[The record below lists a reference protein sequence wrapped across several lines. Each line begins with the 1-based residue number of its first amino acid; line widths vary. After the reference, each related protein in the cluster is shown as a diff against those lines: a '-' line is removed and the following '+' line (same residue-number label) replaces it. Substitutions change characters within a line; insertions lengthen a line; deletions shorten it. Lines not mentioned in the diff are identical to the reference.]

1 MPASIAIGLIVL
13 GGVLLLVAI
22 LGGNFKIFGAEVG
35 EKVSSGFI
43 RLLSGVLGIAFV
55 FLALF
60 PLQTGSASDPQPPA
74 AHEESNKPP
83 AASASTAGN
92 DAAPQ
97 PAVGSSQSSSPVVTA
112 SPPAV
117 EEDQSKSISKLGAA
131 IVFDPPSNIR
141 TAPSGTAPILCSV
154 QTKRSINLM
163 SSTGPWYAT
172 DACGGIGYIHQSQIK
187 FSE

>member
-1 MPASIAIGLIVL
+1 ML

-43 RLLSGVLGIAFV
+43 RLLSGVLGIGFV

-60 PLQTGSASDPQPPA
+60 PLQTGSTSDPPPNT
-74 AHEESNKPP
+74 AHEESNRTPP
-83 AASASTAGN
+83 APAAGN
-92 DAAPQ
+92 DAAP
-97 PAVGSSQSSSPVVTA
+97 PPTVDSSSSPSPSVTS

-117 EEDQSKSISKLGAA
+117 VEDQSKSISKQGVA
-131 IVFDPPSNIR
+131 IVFDPPSNVR
-141 TAPSGTAPILCSV
+141 TAPSGTAAILCSV

-163 SSTGPWYAT
+163 SSNGPWYAT
-172 DACGGIGYIHQSQIK
+172 DACGSIGYIHQSQIR